1 MLAAEQTACWKERKG
16 NVLSKDAFNPMNTA
30 ENNRLIA
37 QMPNIRI
44 FYSKKGR
51 AKYISHLD
59 ITRCMQRS
67 LKRAGLPVWYTQG
80 FNPHMYMTFALPL
93 PLGYDSECEAMD
105 LRMTQ
110 KLDFEEIKNRLNQAL
125 PPDIRVI
132 RAAEQI
138 HKPQEIVRASYEV
151 TFFCADSQT
160 LSAAFEDFI
169 KSDEILVMKRTKK
182 GAKQVNL
189 KPEFSIAGKELGAG
203 FVRYQMLTT
212 AGQKNFNPTLLTD
225 FFLET
230 SGFADV
236 RTKVLRKQIFLEDG
250 TEFC

>member
-1 MLAAEQTACWKERKG
+1 MSNE
-16 NVLSKDAFNPMNTA
+16 AFNPMNTA

-59 ITRCMQRS
+59 ITRCMQRA
-67 LKRAGLPVWYTQG
+67 LKRAKLPVWYTQG
-80 FNPHMYMTFALPL
+80 FNPHMYMSFALPL

-110 KLDFEEIKNRLNQAL
+110 KMDFEEIKERFNQAL

-132 RAAEQI
+132 QVAEQV
-138 HKPQEIVRASYEV
+138 HKPQEIAKASYEV
-151 TFFCADSQT
+151 TFLCENPQAFST
-160 LSAAFEDFI
+160 AFEEFS
-169 KSDEILVMKRTKK
+169 KADEILVMKRTKK
-182 GAKQVNL
+182 GTKQVNL
-189 KPEFSIAGKELGAG
+189 KPEFSILGQEQGEG
-203 FVRYQMLTT
+203 FVRYHILTT

-225 FFLET
+225 AFLEQA
-230 SGFADV
+230 GLADSTEV
-236 RTKVLRKQIFLEDG
+236 KVLRKQIFLGDG
-250 TEFC
+250 SIFQ

>member
-1 MLAAEQTACWKERKG
+1 MLS
-16 NVLSKDAFNPMNTA
+16 NDAFNPMNTA

-93 PLGYDSECEAMD
+93 PLGYDSEYEVMD
-105 LRMTQ
+105 LRMTK
-110 KLDFEEIKNRLNQAL
+110 KLDFETIKDRLNRAL
-125 PPDIRVI
+125 PPDIRVL
-132 RAAEQI
+132 RVADQI
-138 HKPQEIVRASYEV
+138 HKPQEIAKASYEV
-151 TFFCADSQT
+151 TFLWEDPNT
-160 LSAAFEDFI
+160 LSDAFDEFI
-169 KSDEILVMKRTKK
+169 KSKEILVMKRTKK
-182 GAKQVNL
+182 GMKQVDL
-189 KPEFSIAGKELGAG
+189 KPEFTVLGKEVGKDT
-203 FVRYQMLTT
+203 VCYKILTT

-225 FFLET
+225 HFLEQ
-230 SGFADV
+230 SDFDGV
-236 RTKVLRKQIFLEDG
+236 RTKVVRKQIFLEDG
-250 TEFC
+250 SVFQ